1 VWRGGRGRR
10 ALGMPLVLLR
20 WNGDGKI
27 GDHGRIAKRPAA
39 SLRVWCLVI
48 AITGI
53 DVLLLARVF
62 AA

>member
-1 VWRGGRGRR
+1 
-10 ALGMPLVLLR
+10 MPLVLLR